1 MTGNEIT
8 YTIINILT
16 RFGFTDDSRLDPDQI
31 AFLRDNVRSQLIHAE
46 YNQTK
51 VVDNAWMQDLGFLN
65 LTPVNFNDDNSIPFC
80 ECIVSKVTL
89 PDNISLYN
97 PQSSSDSGLKLISSC
112 GTRQFYYYPIELLAQ
127 IPKEHVRN
135 KFYYYYKIGN
145 AYYINKQM
153 DKVRAI
159 MVLNRPKDAAIIN
172 TEFVSSGSLVVGTS
186 YTVYEAQVVHNGL
199 GYNPGQTFTA
209 VNANYTGLGKVKT
222 TSRTSAYT
230 EDSQYPVQ
238 GDMAR
243 QIILEILTKEFA
255 IEETKITDVKNSS
268 EDDEQERKKA
278 ITP

>member
-51 VVDNAWMQDLGFLN
+51 VVDNSWMQDIGFVN
-65 LTPVNFNDDNSIPFC
+65 TTPVNFNDDSSIPYC

-97 PQSSSDSGLKLISSC
+97 PQSSSDSGIKLISLC

-145 AYYINKQM
+145 AYYINKQI

-159 MVLNRPKDAAIIN
+159 MVLNRPKDAAVIN

>member
-31 AFLRDNVRSQLIHAE
+31 AFMRDNVRSQLIHQEFNA
-46 YNQTK
+46 TK
-51 VVDNAWMQDLGFLN
+51 IIDTAWMQDIGFVQ
-65 LTPVNFNDDNSIPFC
+65 LTPVNFNDDDTIPYC
-80 ECIVSKVTL
+80 ECIMSKVTL

-97 PQSSSDSGLKLISSC
+97 PQSNTDASVKLISSC
-112 GTRQFYYYPIELLAQ
+112 GTRQFYYYPIELLRD

-145 AYYINKQM
+145 SYFFNKQM
-153 DKVRAI
+153 DKVRAV
-159 MVLNRPKDAAIIN
+159 MVLNRPKDASVIT
-172 TEFVSSGSLVVGTS
+172 TEFVNSGSLVVGKV
-186 YTVYEAQVVHNGL
+186 YKVYEAQIVHNGL

-209 VNANYTGLGKVKT
+209 VNTIYTGNGKVKT
-222 TSRTSAYT
+222 ESRTTAYT

-243 QIILEILTKEFA
+243 QIVLEVLTKEFG

-268 EDDEQERKKA
+268 EDDEQERKKSV
-278 ITP
+278 TP